1 MQGAAKDEIPPTGVW
16 LFVDVREVALAHVKA
31 AEVEAAGGN
40 RFFVV
45 AGKFNNKQL
54 GAVLRKGLPD
64 LADKLPTEKTPG
76 GEFPEG
82 GLYDID
88 NSKSKEIL
96 GLKYRSF
103 DESALDT
110 AKSLQSIKA

>member
-1 MQGAAKDEIPPTGVW
+1 MQGNAKDEIPPTGVFI
-16 LFVDVREVALAHVKA
+16 FVDVREVALAHVKA
-31 AEVEAAGGN
+31 AEVEEAGGN

-54 GAVLRKGLPD
+54 GAALRKGLPD

-76 GEFPEG
+76 GDFPEG
-82 GLYDID
+82 GLFDID
-88 NSKSKEIL
+88 NSKSQKIL

-103 DESALDT
+103 EESAVDT